1 MFVQVL
7 LQILNSTPETLDAQ
21 IEHYAEDIDED
32 MLYTLQR
39 RIDAA
44 HKMKQVRS
52 QTMSCCILKINVY
65 FHLYSATTDPVE
77 LCQGSSCILSQQ
89 HAFGC
94 WTRSA

>member
-1 MFVQVL
+1 MCIYAIGQTRRGCMGFFTFVFQCYVDCLFVFVQVL

-52 QTMSCCILKINVY
+52 QTMSCCILQINVY
-65 FHLYSATTDPVE
+65 IHL
-77 LCQGSSCILSQQ
+77 
-89 HAFGC
+89 
-94 WTRSA
+94 